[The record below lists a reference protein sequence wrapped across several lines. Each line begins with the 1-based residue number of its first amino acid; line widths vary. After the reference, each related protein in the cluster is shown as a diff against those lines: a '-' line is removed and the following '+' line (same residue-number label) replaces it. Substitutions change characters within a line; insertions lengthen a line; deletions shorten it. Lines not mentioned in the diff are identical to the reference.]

1 MREGRRGVPRQ
12 LEDEIQDARL
22 VRSSQLQAMKDLRD
36 EFEVK
41 VLGIITAIT
50 TSILILF
57 TARLPITNQTA
68 SETTQKDL
76 LVIGDSFVEGEGATA
91 EQGWAQQ
98 LAQKFEESRVSGAG
112 GDDVNGVPP
121 HRWTT

>member
-68 SETTQKDL
+68 SETTKRSPRDRRFL
-76 LVIGDSFVEGEGATA
+76 VEGEGATA
-91 EQGWAQQ
+91 EQGWTQQ